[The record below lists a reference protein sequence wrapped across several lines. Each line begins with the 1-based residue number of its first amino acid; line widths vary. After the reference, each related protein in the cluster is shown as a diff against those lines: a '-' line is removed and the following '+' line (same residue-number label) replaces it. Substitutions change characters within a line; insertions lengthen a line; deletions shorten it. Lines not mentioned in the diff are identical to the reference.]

1 MVRYEIEGGRPLN
14 GELTVQG
21 SKNAVLP
28 MMAAAL
34 LCRGS
39 VVLHNCPRID
49 DVFCMIRILE
59 HLGCTVNWEG
69 HTVIIDAY
77 EVRSEIVPAKEA
89 KRMRS
94 SVILLGALL
103 GRRKKAVLSRPGGCV
118 IGERPIDLHLSSL
131 QKMGA
136 DIRQEEEYMYVKA
149 PVLTGARIELAKSSV
164 GATENI
170 LLAAVLAKGV
180 TEIVNAA
187 REPEIPELCRLLRAM
202 GADIEN
208 RGNGYIRVR
217 GVKELHDAELTVM
230 SDRIVTGTYLLA
242 AAAAG
247 GEVTVL
253 NPPWGQVQA
262 LLTVLS
268 GMGLTVRETEEYIY
282 VKRTD
287 EYLGVDFLETRP
299 YPGFPTDLQSPLLA
313 VLLRAKGKSRIRETI
328 FESRFRAA
336 EEFPKLGAR
345 VSIDGAVCTVE
356 GVPKLHGARLISHE
370 LRGGAALILAGLAA
384 DGRTMVED
392 KGFIRRGYE
401 RMEADLRKLG
411 AGISVTD
418 STDDR

>member
-103 GRRKKAVLSRPGGCV
+103 GSRKKAVLSRPGGCV

-411 AGISVTD
+411 AVISVTD

>member
-77 EVRSEIVPAKEA
+77 EVRSETVPAKEA

-131 QKMGA
+131 RKMGA

-149 PVLTGARIELAKSSV
+149 PALTGARIELAKSSV

-202 GADIEN
+202 GADIED

-217 GVKELHDAELTVM
+217 GVKELHGAELTVM

-253 NPPWGQVQA
+253 HPPSGQVQA

-268 GMGLTVRETEEYIY
+268 GMGLTVCETEEYIY

-328 FESRFRAA
+328 FESRFRVA

-384 DGRTMVED
+384 DGRTTVED

-401 RMEADLRKLG
+401 CMEADLRKLG